1 MYLFNHRMENL
12 RCLRK
17 TIAAII
23 KAYMMG
29 SIPEDKLSGFC
40 SLVDKLSSTMVLEQ
54 KYKDKEAQEDE

>member
-17 TIAAII
+17 TIAAVT

-29 SIPEDKLSGFC
+29 SIPENKLPGFC

-54 KYKDKEAQEDE
+54 KYKDKEGKDDE